1 MNSRFA
7 AALRLILPLPSRCAA
22 VDFLGVVDLFTDDFL
37 VEDFADLVEPALDFE
52 EVLLEEERLD
62 EERPPF
68 CAFQRKHQQNE
79 QPDGNSCSHRKPP
92 VCRLHY
98 RSWISTRQARTDRSF
113 GLDKRLLGHWLLA
126 IRTSRQFSQNEV
138 VSTACQ

>member
-62 EERPPF
+62 EARPPF
-68 CAFQRKHQQNE
+68 CAMVSN
-79 QPDGNSCSHRKPP
+79 GI
-92 VCRLHY
+92 
-98 RSWISTRQARTDRSF
+98 ISRMSSTI
-113 GLDKRLLGHWLLA
+113 A
-126 IRTSRQFSQNEV
+126 IRVRIANLLF
-138 VSTACQ
+138 AGCIIGAG

>member
-7 AALRLILPLPSRCAA
+7 AALRLILPLLSRCAA

-62 EERPPF
+62 EARPPF
-68 CAFQRKHQQNE
+68 CATDSNGSMSRT
-79 QPDGNSCSHRKPP
+79 S
-92 VCRLHY
+92 
-98 RSWISTRQARTDRSF
+98 STM
-113 GLDKRLLGHWLLA
+113 A
-126 IRTSRQFSQNEV
+126 IRVRIANLLFAGCIIEGG
-138 VSTACQ
+138 